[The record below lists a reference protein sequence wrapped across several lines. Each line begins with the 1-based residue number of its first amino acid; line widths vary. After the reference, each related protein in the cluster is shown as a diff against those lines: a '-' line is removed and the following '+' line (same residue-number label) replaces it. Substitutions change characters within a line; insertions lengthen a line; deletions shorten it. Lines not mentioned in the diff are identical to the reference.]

1 MKIETKFNIG
11 ERVWVV
17 YEYNGEL
24 SVYSDV
30 IDGFSIDNKGDLT
43 VYLKDSDYFE
53 YNEDNL
59 ILYDDTEALI
69 EKIID
74 TDKQINSR
82 EDK

>member
-24 SVYSDV
+24 SVYSDIV
-30 IDGFSIDNKGDLT
+30 DGFSIDNKGDLT

-53 YNEDNL
+53 RNESDL

>member
-30 IDGFSIDNKGDLT
+30 VDGFSIDNKGDLT

-53 YNEDNL
+53 RNESDL

>member
-11 ERVWVV
+11 DKVWVV

-53 YNEDNL
+53 RNESDL

>member
-30 IDGFSIDNKGDLT
+30 VDGFSIDEDKDIT
-43 VYLKDSDYFE
+43 VYLKNSDYFE
-53 YNEDNL
+53 RNESDL

>member
-30 IDGFSIDNKGDLT
+30 VDGFSIDNKGDLT
-43 VYLKDSDYFE
+43 VYLKNSDYFE
-53 YNEDNL
+53 RNESDL

>member
-59 ILYDDTEALI
+59 ILYDDTEALV
-69 EKIID
+69 EKIIEVD
-74 TDKQINSR
+74 NRIR
-82 EDK
+82 EAE

>member
-30 IDGFSIDNKGDLT
+30 VDGFSIDNKGDLT

>member
-53 YNEDNL
+53 RNESDL

>member
-30 IDGFSIDNKGDLT
+30 VDGFSIDNKGDLT

-53 YNEDNL
+53 RNEYDL